1 MEGEILISISYSSCL
16 WRSPSLEEETIRDQE
31 FLTCLP
37 LLCGA
42 SPHPSY
48 CLSWVQHLR
57 MPILCL
63 QLQLRSCLGLAYLY
77 HCHPASPSHWPHPG
91 RHTTKCSHHAPLPI
105 FSVSLLTS
113 FNAQLWGCLHSI
125 PTTDKLSSCLLSW
138 QCTLMDSQLSFVCGR
153 PPWSKPRVA
162 SERKIAK
169 IPDLICQQDAHYY
182 MLPWPY

>member
-1 MEGEILISISYSSCL
+1 MG
-16 WRSPSLEEETIRDQE
+16 
-31 FLTCLP
+31 
-37 LLCGA
+37 
-42 SPHPSY
+42 PHPTLLIA
-48 CLSWVQHLR
+48 CLEFNTFVCQF
-57 MPILCL
+57 LCL
-63 QLQLRSCLGLAYLY
+63 QLQLRSCLGPAHLY

-125 PTTDKLSSCLLSW
+125 PTTDKLSSCFLSW
-138 QCTLMDSQLSFVCGR
+138 QCTLMDSRLFVCGR

-169 IPDLICQQDAHYY
+169 IPDLTCQQDPHYY
-182 MLPWPY
+182 MLPWPYWLSTFQHVSLPVLLLFSLFGS